1 MRGEKVH
8 SYTMKVLKINII
20 PSPRKINL
28 QTPKVYAINILTKF
42 SDLIIGKKVMGELQ
56 FVERLISIRMSNRS

>member
-8 SYTMKVLKINII
+8 SYTMKVQKINII
-20 PSPRKINL
+20 PSPRKINI

-42 SDLIIGKKVMGELQ
+42 SDLTIGKKVRGELL
-56 FVERLISIRMSNRS
+56 FMERLVSVRMANRS